1 MLKKQ
6 RELCLT
12 AGHASCTTYVAAHG
26 GPEGDRGPASVDT
39 GRADS
44 LLWPPVRSIPL
55 ALEPSRGRTAALPAT
70 PGRAGGQAL
79 LVGLMVLAFL
89 VLVIARTSAP
99 SQAPSPL
106 PGAAGAAGASGPIE
120 ASPPAISTPSGTPNG
135 SPASASPSAVPTPS
149 AIPSGSPVATIT
161 PGPASS
167 STPGPSATPKPSATP
182 NPSAA
187 RRYTVQSGDTLSG
200 IAARF
205 GVTVKAIAKAN
216 GISDPRLIRVGQ
228 VLVIP

>member
-1 MLKKQ
+1 VLKKQ

-12 AGHASCTTYVAAHG
+12 AGHASCTTFVAAQG
-26 GPEGDRGPASVDT
+26 GPEGDLSPASVDI

-55 ALEPSRGRTAALPAT
+55 ALEPSRGRTAALPTT

-99 SQAPSPL
+99 SQAPSSSP
-106 PGAAGAAGASGPIE
+106 GASGVSGAIE
-120 ASPPAISTPSGTPNG
+120 ATPSVTPSVTP
-135 SPASASPSAVPTPS
+135 SPSPSSASPSAIPTPP
-149 AIPSGSPVATIT
+149 AIPSGSPAATII
-161 PGPASS
+161 PGPSSS
-167 STPGPSATPKPSATP
+167 STPKPSATPKPST
-182 NPSAA
+182 A
-187 RRYTVQSGDTLSG
+187 RTYRVQSGDTLSG

-216 GISDPRLIRVGQ
+216 NITDPRIIRVGQ